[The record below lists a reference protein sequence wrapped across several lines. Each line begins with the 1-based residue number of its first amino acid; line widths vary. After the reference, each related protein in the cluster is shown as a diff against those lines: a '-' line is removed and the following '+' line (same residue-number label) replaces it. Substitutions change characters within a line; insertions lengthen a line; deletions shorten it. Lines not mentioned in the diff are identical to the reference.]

1 MTSRYLAFAV
11 TAQLVLS
18 AASSAHAQSRST
30 ADGVF
35 TDAQA
40 KAGET
45 AYQSH
50 CAGCHGLDL
59 KKTDAEAPD
68 LTEGPFRFGWQG
80 KTVAERFDK
89 IRTTMPKQP
98 LPRLEDR
105 MYVDIVAYILSFNGV
120 PAGTETM
127 SADMVKLEAI
137 TIEVPQAKGG
147 GGRRR

>member
-1 MTSRYLAFAV
+1 MKLTWALVATAAV
-11 TAQLVLS
+11 LIATAS
-18 AASSAHAQSRST
+18 AVAQSRTT

-35 TDAQA
+35 TEAQV
-40 KAGET
+40 KSGEA

-80 KTVAERFDK
+80 KTIAERFDK

-98 LPRLEDR
+98 LPRLDDQ
-105 MYVDIVAYILSFNGV
+105 MYADIVAYILSFNGV
-120 PAGTETM
+120 PAGAEKLGT
-127 SADMVKLEAI
+127 DMAKLEAI
-137 TIEVPQAKGG
+137 TIDVPQAKSS

>member
-1 MTSRYLAFAV
+1 MKALTAIVAAV
-11 TAQLVLS
+11 LCVAISGHEAQ
-18 AASSAHAQSRST
+18 AQRST

-35 TDAQA
+35 TAEQA

-50 CAGCHGLDL
+50 CSGCHGLDL

-98 LPRLEDR
+98 LPRLDDKT
-105 MYVDIVAYILSFNGV
+105 YIDVIAYILSFNGI
-120 PAGTETM
+120 PAGSEALP
-127 SADMVKLEAI
+127 ADMAKLESI